1 MPLTKTITV
10 PPGNPEPT
18 LHLQNTIKMVV
29 VVNDENIAQTADD
42 LAQLPP
48 IVDRQVVWF
57 QNGLPA
63 NYQAEFG
70 VPDLA
75 TAVAFSLSPENNI
88 GDVIRRG
95 EIVDDVRMEHAYTAA
110 GL

>member
-18 LHLQNTIKMVV
+18 LHLPIIKMVV

-42 LAQLPP
+42 LAQMPP
-48 IVDRQVVWF
+48 IIDRQVVWF
-57 QNGLPA
+57 PNGLPA
-63 NYQAEFG
+63 NFQAEFG

-88 GDVIRRG
+88 GDVIRQG
-95 EIVDDVRMEHAYTAA
+95 EIVDDVRMEQAYTSA

>member
-1 MPLTKTITV
+1 MPLTKTVTV

-18 LHLQNTIKMVV
+18 LHLPIIKMVV
-29 VVNDENIAQTADD
+29 VVNDLNIAQTADD
-42 LAQLPP
+42 MAQLPP

-70 VPDLA
+70 LPDLA
-75 TAVAFSLSPENNI
+75 TAAAFSLSPENNV
-88 GDVIRRG
+88 GDVIRQG
-95 EIVDDVRMEHAYTAA
+95 EIVDDVRMEEAYTAA